1 MARTREF
8 DTEAAVERA
17 MRVFWCKGYEATSI
31 SDLVEA
37 TGVQR
42 GSLYAA
48 FGSKQGLYHAALDR
62 YGSSSERHC

>member
-8 DTEAAVERA
+8 DTDAAVARA
-17 MRVFWCKGYEATSI
+17 MDVFWCKGYEATSI
-31 SDLVEA
+31 ADLVEA

-48 FGSKQGLYHAALDR
+48 FGSKQLTTLAQTAYPADR
-62 YGSSSERHC
+62 T